1 MSSCIKKG
9 LFESVFLSLFVQ
21 HFYHLIT
28 FNHPDSEAQDR
39 NGKVE
44 RYIGLCKQIARSV
57 MMQSDL
63 YLYTLAFCPYL
74 LQEHL
79 SKKKE
84 PRF

>member
-1 MSSCIKKG
+1 MMTMADGKRTRQKKRTHT
-9 LFESVFLSLFVQ
+9 LFDFINLFLME
-21 HFYHLIT
+21 Y
-28 FNHPDSEAQDR
+28 
-39 NGKVE
+39 
-44 RYIGLCKQIARSV
+44 YIGLCKQIARSV